1 MNVYESP
8 YMQEATGDTL
18 RPGGFT
24 LTEEAVRFCALSKRD
39 RILDV
44 GCGMGAT
51 VSYLYHAY
59 GIKTVGIDPS
69 EKLLEKARQ
78 NNPFA
83 SFVQG
88 FGHDLPFDDEMFS
101 CVFAECTLSLMH
113 DLQGSLD
120 EIYRV
125 LAHGGWFV
133 LNDVYAK
140 NPEALKAMDNFSVT
154 SCMRGMHDLASLQQ
168 ALQRAGFDVMLVEDC
183 SVLLKEL
190 MVKIIFSHGSMSTFW
205 SKTMEDKTAQT
216 SCSFD
221 RRITQCKPGY
231 FRMIVKKGD

>member
-59 GIKTVGIDPS
+59 GIKSVGIDPS
-69 EKLLEKARQ
+69 ETLLEKARER
-78 NNPFA
+78 NPFA

-88 FGHDLPFDDEMFS
+88 YGHALPFEDETFS

-113 DLQGSLD
+113 DLEGSLE

-125 LAHGGWFV
+125 LEHGGWFV

-140 NPEALKAMDNFSVT
+140 NPKALKAMDHFSMT
-154 SCMRGMHDLASLQQ
+154 SCMRGMHDLSALEQ
-168 ALQRAGFDVMLVEDC
+168 ALRRTGFEMMLVEDC
-183 SVLLKEL
+183 SLLLKAL
-190 MVKIIFSHGSMSTFW
+190 MVKIIFSHGSMSAFW

-221 RRITQCKPGY
+221 HRIKECKPGY
-231 FRMIVKKGD
+231 FRMIVKKGE